1 MSYQK
6 AIDVLPVEMIEEIQK
21 YINGGMIYIPKKSD
35 EKRAWG
41 EGTEIR
47 EQLKG
52 RNEDIYRDFLAGS
65 SYQELA
71 QRYFLTVKSI
81 QRIIR
86 QVKV

>member
-6 AIDVLPVEMIEEIQK
+6 AIDVLPVDVIEEIQK
-21 YINGGMIYIPKKSD
+21 YMNGGMIYIPKKSD

-41 EGTEIR
+41 EGTGTR
-47 EQLKG
+47 EQLRG